1 MNEKNR
7 LTEMKIISVI
17 GASGF
22 IGKHFV
28 ALLSARI
35 NVEIRV
41 LVHHKKLCEEDN
53 KNIVFIEGNLLKPKS
68 LIPLLE
74 PGCTVINLAY
84 LANRSRSEN
93 IDAMTNLACAC
104 AELKV
109 KRLIHCSTAV
119 VAGKSSEDV
128 IDETTPCLPTSEYQR
143 SKLAIEAVL
152 LERALGRFEIS
163 ILRPSAVFGPD
174 GQNLIKLAN
183 ELTSGKKLKSYAKS
197 CLFGHRSMNL
207 VCVEN
212 VVAALAFLLDAG
224 SNINREVFIISDD
237 DAPINNY
244 AAIEK
249 RLMKNL
255 GIKPFAFPMIPF
267 PMMLLEMFLRLA
279 RKSQSNPV
287 VKYSDQKLAR
297 LGFAKPLKLE
307 AGIDSFSSWYKSK

>member
-1 MNEKNR
+1 
-7 LTEMKIISVI
+7 MKIISVI

-28 ALLSARI
+28 AVLSASI

-41 LVHHKKLCEEDN
+41 LVHHKKLLVDD
-53 KNIVFIEGNLLKPKS
+53 KLNIVFIEGNLLKPKS

-74 PGCTVINLAY
+74 PGCTVVNLAY
-84 LANRSRSEN
+84 LTNCSRSEN
-93 IDAMTNLACAC
+93 IIAMTNLACAC

-119 VAGKSSEDV
+119 VAGKSLENA

-152 LERALGRFEIS
+152 IERAFGRFEIS
-163 ILRPSAVFGPD
+163 ILRPSAVFGPE

-183 ELTSGKKLKSYAKS
+183 ELTSGNKLKSYVKS

-224 SNINREVFIISDD
+224 NNVNREIFIISDD
-237 DAPINNY
+237 DSPINNY
-244 AAIEK
+244 ECIKK

-255 GIKPFAFPMIPF
+255 SIKPFVFPRIPF
-267 PMMLLEMFLRLA
+267 PIMLLEMFLRLA
-279 RKSQSNPV
+279 RRPQSNPV
-287 VKYSDQKLAR
+287 VKYSDHKLTR

-307 AGIDSFSSWYKSK
+307 AGIDSFSSWYMSK

>member
-1 MNEKNR
+1 MSNDFAS
-7 LTEMKIISVI
+7 SVTTVVLI

-22 IGKHFV
+22 IGEH
-28 ALLSARI
+28 LLASLAKRRGI
-35 NVEIRV
+35 KIRV
-41 LVHHKKLCEEDN
+41 LVHRNRAMNHANIDFLEGDLLRPESLDALLS
-53 KNIVFIEGNLLKPKS
+53 KNCI
-68 LIPLLE
+68 
-74 PGCTVINLAY
+74 VINLAY
-84 LANRSRSEN
+84 LAQNNFE
-93 IDAMTNLACAC
+93 AMDNLAKAC
-104 AELKV
+104 AKNQIR
-109 KRLIHCSTAV
+109 RLIHCSTAV

-163 ILRPSAVFGPD
+163 ILRPSAVFGPE

-183 ELTSGKKLKSYAKS
+183 ELTSGNKLKSYAKS

-244 AAIEK
+244 ADIEK

-255 GIKPFAFPMIPF
+255 GIKPFAFPRIPF